1 MKFILE
7 GKPKKGEVKLV
18 LNQDRHGVTVEA
30 ISPNGSMGL
39 ILFCEH
45 TGHFHRIRGSGLSK
59 TFLGFNL
66 DGCGRIK
73 ELGGDE

>member
-1 MKFILE
+1 MKFILK

-45 TGHFHRIRGSGLSK
+45 TGHFHRISGSGVSK
-59 TFLGFNL
+59 TFLGFHL
-66 DGCGRIK
+66 DTIGRIK

>member
-18 LNQDRHGVTVEA
+18 LNKDSHGVTVEA
-30 ISPNGSMGL
+30 ISPDGSMGL

-45 TGHFHRIRGSGLSK
+45 TGYFHRIRGSGLSK
-59 TFLGFNL
+59 KFLGFNL
-66 DGCGRIK
+66 DSFGRIK